1 MWNELRQSH
10 ENMKKN
16 EIFRRF
22 DGKLQKL
29 NNEYR
34 NFMVM
39 NERYDKVMDWQK
51 VWNELWCIGFDH
63 HKESYLKISARLE
76 QLSSSDFGQK
86 VSPD

>member
-29 NNEYR
+29 NNEYT
-34 NFMVM
+34 NFMAM
-39 NERYDKVMDWQK
+39 NESYDKSMD
-51 VWNELWCIGFDH
+51 
-63 HKESYLKISARLE
+63 R
-76 QLSSSDFGQK
+76 
-86 VSPD
+86 